1 MDNFECKPVMANLQA
16 GQLGIH
22 GEDSWWQLFD
32 LIIIQVPAKKVYPES
47 NDYYALVSPIFPDLF
62 SVNKKIII
70 TEG

>member
-16 GQLGIH
+16 SQLGIH

-32 LIIIQVPAKKVYPES
+32 LIIIQVPSKRIYLES
-47 NDYYALVSPIFPDLF
+47 NDYYELFYPIFPGLV

>member
-1 MDNFECKPVMANLQA
+1 MANLQA
-16 GQLGIH
+16 SQLGIH

-32 LIIIQVPAKKVYPES
+32 LIIIQVPSKRIYLES
-47 NDYYALVSPIFPDLF
+47 NDYYELAYPIFPDLV

>member
-1 MDNFECKPVMANLQA
+1 MANLQA
-16 GQLGIH
+16 SQLGIH

-32 LIIIQVPAKKVYPES
+32 LIIIQVPAKRIYLES
-47 NDYYALVSPIFPDLF
+47 NDYYELFYPIFPDLV